1 MFDVAIIGGGL
12 AGLNCAYKLRHLN
25 VLLLEKRDVGGR
37 IYTHHDAHMVVEA
50 GGARFNERHVRLWKL
65 LREFH
70 LASKITPLPT
80 ADPVYRGMNSSATY
94 GDVRRV
100 LDAILQSPK
109 RPSIHHTFLQHAALI
124 VDKAD
129 LALLKKGFGYT
140 AELTIMNARDALE
153 LIRTLETPFFILKG
167 GLSQL
172 VQKMAKKVKHIVHE
186 QVLDVSYNQ
195 VFEIKT
201 AATTYT
207 SRICICAVQKPN
219 LEHFT
224 VAKPLFSKLQ
234 YIKSAPLCRIYAN
247 ARVPKVYTDSDLKMV
262 IPMSDT
268 VALFYTDS
276 EYAEKWKKIKDS
288 GDAAVSARLRTL
300 LAELDLKTPVSNV
313 KMFYWPNGVGYW
325 GVGADSRKLE
335 RELLHPFKI
344 PFFICG
350 ENYSAKHQQWMEGAL
365 DTSDKVVGMVLKRQT
380 KRHLRRKIIKGTV
393 RLIEVGRDGNNF
405 DEILHVFK

>member
-1 MFDVAIIGGGL
+1 MYDVAIIGGGL
-12 AGLNCAYKLRHLN
+12 AGLNCAYRLRHLN

-50 GGARFNERHVRLWKL
+50 GAARFNQGHARLLKL
-65 LREFH
+65 LKEFH

-80 ADPVYRGMNSSATY
+80 ADPVYRGHSSATY

-100 LDAILQSPK
+100 LAAILQSPK
-109 RPSIHHTFLQHAALI
+109 RPSVHHTLLEHAALV

-129 LALLKKGFGYT
+129 LALLKNGFGYT
-140 AELTIMNARDALE
+140 AELTIMNARDALG
-153 LIRTLETPFFILKG
+153 LLRTLESPFFVLKG

-172 VQKMAKKVKHIVHE
+172 VQKMAKHVKHLVHE
-186 QVLDVSYNQ
+186 EVLDVSYNKGFQ
-195 VFEIKT
+195 ITTLT
-201 AATTYT
+201 ATYT
-207 SRICICAVQKPN
+207 SAVCICALQKPN
-219 LEHFT
+219 VERFT

-247 ARVPKVYTDSDLKMV
+247 ARIPEKIYTDSDLKMV
-262 IPMSDT
+262 IPLSET
-268 VALFYTDS
+268 VALVSYTDS
-276 EYAEKWKKIKDS
+276 EYAEKWKKIKDR
-288 GDAAVSARLRTL
+288 GDAAVRARLRTL
-300 LAELDLKTPVSNV
+300 LADLDLKTPVTNV

-350 ENYSAKHQQWMEGAL
+350 ENYSANHQQWMEGAL
-365 DTSDKVVGMVLKRQT
+365 ETSDKVVGMVLKKRQT
-380 KRHLRRKIIKGTV
+380 RR
-393 RLIEVGRDGNNF
+393 R
-405 DEILHVFK
+405 